1 MILIGTHRV
10 PLLPEKQRL
19 QEYAVGKFDQL
30 NSRSAVKKAIKKG
43 FVFINSE
50 KGHTGD
56 WIEGGETIEL
66 YRQVDEKSPIV
77 ELELKVLYEDP
88 HLAIINKP
96 AGILV
101 SGNKRRTVANAL
113 AFNLTKSPE
122 PDALIQPEPIHRLDF
137 PTTGAL
143 LVGKTAGIVPKLNAL
158 FEQREIRKT
167 YLAVT
172 SGELPEEGV
181 IESAIDGK
189 PARSEFEILDSLASE
204 KYGSLNLVK
213 ILPHTGR
220 RHQLRKHLSEMGS
233 PIFGDKDYASPQ
245 VVVKGRSL
253 YLHALSLR
261 FNHPINDT
269 ELVAFANPPK
279 KFKRIFPFI

>member
-1 MILIGTHRV
+1 MLA
-10 PLLPEKQRL
+10 EKQRL
-19 QEYAVGKFDQL
+19 QEYAVGKFDRL
-30 NSRSAVKKAIKKG
+30 GSRSAVKKAIKKG

-56 WIEGGETIEL
+56 WIEGGEIIKL

-88 HLAIINKP
+88 HLAIIYKP

-122 PDALIQPEPIHRLDF
+122 PDALIHPEPIHRLDF

-143 LVGKTAGIVPKLNAL
+143 LVGKTAGIVPRLNAL
-158 FEQREIRKT
+158 FEERKIAKT

-172 SGELPEEGV
+172 FGEMPNEGT
-181 IESAIDGK
+181 IESPIDGK
-189 PARSEFEILDSLASE
+189 PARSEFEKLDAVASE
-204 KYGSLNLVK
+204 KYEVLNLVRL
-213 ILPHTGR
+213 IPQTGR
-220 RHQLRKHLSEMGS
+220 RHQLRKHLAEIGS